1 MEVSERFSHLNPSSP
16 IYSNRFPQW
25 KSSFQLNSLQEEI
38 ELIQGLQKSFDSI
51 YKLDVNGEFGR
62 KKKEVG
68 IYVEIK
74 EVRELELF

>member
-16 IYSNRFPQW
+16 IYSNRFPLW
-25 KSSFQLNSLQEEI
+25 KSAFQLNSLQEEI

-74 EVRELELF
+74 EVRKLELF